1 MLNIVLMILL
11 FIASSNVM
19 AEWVKVTSSSIG
31 VSGETIAY
39 ADPIII
45 PKYSDRVKM
54 WEVHDF
60 KRSASSNSSS
70 KKRVEYDCKKGQARQ
85 LQAIYYSE
93 GMGRGAV
100 LMNVSEPGKWEP
112 VLPGTL
118 NKEMWKF
125 ACSNR

>member
-11 FIASSNVM
+11 SIASSSVM

-31 VSGETIAY
+31 ISGDITAY

-54 WEVHDF
+54 WEMHDF
-60 KRSASSNSSS
+60 KRSASSSSSS

-100 LMNVSEPGKWEP
+100 LMNVSEPGQWEP
-112 VLPGTL
+112 VLPGTV

-125 ACSNR
+125 ACKNR